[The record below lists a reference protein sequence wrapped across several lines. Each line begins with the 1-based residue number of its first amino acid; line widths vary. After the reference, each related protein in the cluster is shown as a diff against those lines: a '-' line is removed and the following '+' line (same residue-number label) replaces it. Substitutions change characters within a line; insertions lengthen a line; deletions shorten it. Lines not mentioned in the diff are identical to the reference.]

1 MRRLWLAFFGIVL
14 GFTLNVS
21 AATSIGTWLP
31 KIAPDFTPWGQAKAT
46 YHGRFDSFVCANASP
61 APKAS
66 PSSFDYAMSRCP
78 VLQGGTPTVFGS
90 GEPQRGKAVYDAAHR
105 IALSYSGCCA
115 ARSYV
120 LAAGVGAP
128 PITIRSADL
137 SAVKTSRGV
146 GLGTTMSDVVAAYGK
161 AVPYLA
167 GTGASAVPVLS
178 YTTFGSNPVH
188 SSEACGQYQ
197 TFAFRAKKVTAIEIY
212 AGC

>member
-1 MRRLWLAFFGIVL
+1 MRWFSLAFVGIVIGL
-14 GFTLNVS
+14 ALNAS

-31 KIAPDFTPWGQAKAT
+31 KIAPNFTPWGQAKAA
-46 YHGRFDSFVCANASP
+46 YHGRFDGFVCANAPP

-66 PSSFDYAMSRCP
+66 PTGFDYAMSRCP

-120 LAAGVGAP
+120 LAAGITPP
-128 PITIRSADL
+128 PIAIRSADL
-137 SAVKTSRGV
+137 SEVKTSRGI
-146 GLGTTMSDVVAAYGK
+146 GLGMTMSDVVAAYGK

-178 YTTFGSNPVH
+178 YTTFGSDPVH

-197 TFAFRAKKVTAIEIY
+197 TFAFRAKKVVAIEIY
-212 AGC
+212 TGC